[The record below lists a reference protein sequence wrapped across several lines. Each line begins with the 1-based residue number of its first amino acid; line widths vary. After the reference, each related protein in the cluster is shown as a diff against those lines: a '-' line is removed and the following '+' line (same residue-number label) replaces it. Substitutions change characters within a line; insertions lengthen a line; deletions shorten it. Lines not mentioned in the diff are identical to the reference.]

1 MSSMSFPSEHHGS
14 SSHEQTFYSPP
25 FDASASF
32 QMNPLSAH
40 PPRTPRSS
48 IVANKSAVHVYGQAF
63 HDPADDTEPLVVDK
77 EDVRETEEDE
87 EEEDKSKVE
96 GVRVRK
102 EEVWRDLFL
111 TSNGRD
117 KAFKLIQYS
126 IRLYLLFH
134 TSISTTRLLRRPTRP
149 QWEAE
154 LVKRLSSTA
163 SGLSFTRKLLLLFN
177 WLGPLTTITAQQSVP
192 YSTEVS
198 VEKSKKT
205 TRPFLHT
212 VLYAPPPVLLELV
225 HSVADDV
232 ATLSLLGL
240 LGKKLGDRAGRF
252 SDWCWLLATL
262 VGLVENGVERQ
273 MIGNLQ
279 QQVESRLYAESM
291 TGATAKSR
299 PKDTQID
306 ERELSRLRKQDYWLQ
321 ITRAKYIMDLI
332 FVSYD
337 LFRIQR
343 FREPA
348 KTLAGL
354 AAAILSSMKL
364 YHGQRN
370 IIRKKPM

>member
-1 MSSMSFPSEHHGS
+1 MSSISFPAEQPGS
-14 SSHEQTFYSPP
+14 SSHEQGFYSSS
-25 FDASASF
+25 FDANASF
-32 QMNPLSAH
+32 QMNPLSSH
-40 PPRTPRSS
+40 PPRTPRPSIISS
-48 IVANKSAVHVYGQAF
+48 SSAVHVYGQSIY
-63 HDPADDTEPLVVDK
+63 EPQEDMEPVAVDK
-77 EDVRETEEDE
+77 EYVEEVEEE
-87 EEEDKSKVE
+87 EEEDKSQAGKV
-96 GVRVRK
+96 RIRK

-134 TSISTTRLLRRPTRP
+134 TSISTSRVLRRPTRP
-149 QWEAE
+149 VWDAE
-154 LVKRLSSTA
+154 LVKRLRSTA

-177 WLGPLTTITAQQSVP
+177 WLGPLTAIKAQQSVP
-192 YSTEVS
+192 YSAEVPT
-198 VEKSKKT
+198 EKSKKT

-225 HSVADDV
+225 HSVSDDV

-240 LGKKLGDRAGRF
+240 FGKKLGERAGRF

-279 QQVESRLYAESM
+279 HEVESRLYSESM
-291 TGATAKSR
+291 SGATSKSK
-299 PKDTQID
+299 PKDSKID
-306 ERELSRLRKQDYWLQ
+306 ETELSRLRKQDYWLQ
-321 ITRAKYIMDLI
+321 ISRAKLLMDLI

-337 LFRIQR
+337 VFRIKR
-343 FREPA
+343 LSEPV
-348 KTLAGL
+348 KTVAGL
-354 AAAILSSMKL
+354 TAAILSSLKL

-370 IIRKKPM
+370 IILKKLM

>member
-1 MSSMSFPSEHHGS
+1 
-14 SSHEQTFYSPP
+14 
-25 FDASASF
+25 
-32 QMNPLSAH
+32 MNPLSPH
-40 PPRTPRSS
+40 PPRTPRPS
-48 IVANKSAVHVYGQAF
+48 IISTNSAVHVYGQAIYE
-63 HDPADDTEPLVVDK
+63 PNDDTDPVAVDK
-77 EDVRETEEDE
+77 EDVQETEEEDE
-87 EEEDKSKVE
+87 EEHKSKV
-96 GVRVRK
+96 GAVRVRK

-134 TSISTTRLLRRPTRP
+134 TSISVSRLLRRPTRP
-149 QWEAE
+149 IWDVE
-154 LVKRLSSTA
+154 LVKRLHSTA

-177 WLGPLTTITAQQSVP
+177 WLGPLTTITARQAVP
-192 YSTEVS
+192 YSSEMSTETS
-198 VEKSKKT
+198 NKT
-205 TRPFLHT
+205 ARSFLHT

-240 LGKKLGDRAGRF
+240 FGKKLGNRAGRF

-279 QQVESRLYAESM
+279 HQVESRLYSESM
-291 TGATAKSR
+291 TGATAKSK
-299 PKDTQID
+299 PKDTKID

-321 ITRAKYIMDLI
+321 ITRTKFVMDLI

-337 LFRIQR
+337 VFRIQR
-343 FREPA
+343 LREPV
-348 KTLAGL
+348 KTLVGL
-354 AAAILSSMKL
+354 TAAILSSMKL

-370 IIRKKPM
+370 IIRKKLM